1 MANEQ
6 RHDWHRVG
14 FNGGLRASPRVQCAK
29 CVKYKGATLRGTVA
43 TGACVPVRKAI
54 RRERYEGPEAS
65 SAGGVSHAAGESKAP
80 ITVPASAPARETKL
94 REDVRRM
101 WDANFGVNP
110 IAERFGVS
118 HRTARR
124 LLAPAKLHPWQ
135 RRAEQNDRR
144 KARRAVDALFAA

>member
-14 FNGGLRASPRVQCAK
+14 TIGRIPVVQCAK

-43 TGACVPVRKAI
+43 TGGCTPVRKAI

-65 SAGGVSHAAGESKAP
+65 SAGGVSHAAGASNAP

-94 REDVRRM
+94 REDVRRL
-101 WDANFGVNP
+101 AAVFGTTA
-110 IAERFGVS
+110 IAKQLGIG
-118 HRTARR
+118 HRTVQR
-124 LLAPAKLHPWQ
+124 LRAPAKLHPWQ